1 MPQSSSVLSNF
12 FLNIFWA
19 PRTSGR
25 RFFSLRHL
33 GGTTPYRRVRFFSE
47 MDGVPLGA
55 FSISDNFAR
64 SHWRPTLR
72 HPLAWVICL
81 SGITYYLYNE
91 IAFLALGRVMQVTRH
106 ASSFRRFLEPINFH
120 LRTVPISSRMTKIF
134 EQPNR
139 DLSNR
144 KSRFSLHSTN
154 WIEWRWWHIEF
165 LEYSPVQNCRRCK

>member
-1 MPQSSSVLSNF
+1 MPQSSSILSNF

-55 FSISDNFAR
+55 FSISDNFAW

-120 LRTVPISSRMTKIF
+120 LRTVPISSRMTKNLRTAKSWFIKLQITILLTFNKLNWVEMMAYWIF
-134 EQPNR
+134 GILASPK
-139 DLSNR
+139 LP
-144 KSRFSLHSTN
+144 SL
-154 WIEWRWWHIEF
+154 
-165 LEYSPVQNCRRCK
+165 

>member
-1 MPQSSSVLSNF
+1 MGTFFEYFLGAAHFWAQIFLPSSS
-12 FLNIFWA
+12 
-19 PRTSGR
+19 
-25 RFFSLRHL
+25 
-33 GGTTPYRRVRFFSE
+33 GGY
-47 MDGVPLGA
+47 
-55 FSISDNFAR
+55 
-64 SHWRPTLR
+64 
-72 HPLAWVICL
+72 HPLSARAIFLGDGWGPSRRLLNLGQFCSI
-81 SGITYYLYNE
+81 GITYYLYNE

-154 WIEWRWWHIEF
+154 
-165 LEYSPVQNCRRCK
+165 